1 MYFGTE
7 AAGMRRAAYYSS
19 NFVKWSLLATF
30 VGLFVGGISTLFGH
44 LLLFVNSYRYAHEQ
58 VVWLLPLAGLAIVFL
73 YRVSDSAN
81 PRGTNLVIEA
91 ARSEEK
97 LPARMAPLI
106 FVSTI
111 LTHLC
116 GGSAGR
122 EGAALQLG
130 GSLGQLLGDKLRIE
144 EENRNI
150 MVMCGMSAGFSALF
164 GTPIAAAIF
173 PLGLASIGMI
183 YYTALVPC
191 TISSLVSYWVAL
203 YFGLS
208 PERFHLAAFET
219 TPILALRV
227 VLLAV
232 LCAVVSILMCAV
244 LHQTGK
250 LFQSIFPNQYLR
262 IVVGGS
268 LVCLAAALFGRD
280 YLGAGMH
287 IIERAIEGEATPA
300 AFLLKLLF
308 TAVTLGAG
316 YKGGEIVPTL
326 FVGATFGCTAGGL
339 LGIPPSLAAALAMIA
354 VFCGVTNC
362 PLVSLLLAF
371 ELFDFACPE
380 LFLLAAAVSYML
392 SGYRSLYSAQKI
404 LHPKTEFRQL
414 HRSTH

>member
-44 LLLFVNSYRYAHEQ
+44 LLLFVNSYRYAHER

-73 YRVSDSAN
+73 YRISDSAN

-287 IIERAIEGEATPA
+287 IIERAIEGEAMPA

>member
-7 AAGMRRAAYYSS
+7 AAGMRRVAYYSS

-58 VVWLLPLAGLAIVFL
+58 VVWLLPFAGLAIVFL
-73 YRVSDSAN
+73 YRISDSAN

-208 PERFHLAAFET
+208 PERFRLAAFET

-268 LVCLAAALFGRD
+268 LICLAAALFGRD

-287 IIERAIEGEATPA
+287 IIERAIEGEAMPA

-339 LGIPPSLAAALAMIA
+339 LGIPSSLAAALAMIA

-371 ELFDFACPE
+371 ELFDFTCPE

-414 HRSTH
+414 HRSTL

>member
-7 AAGMRRAAYYSS
+7 AAGMRRVAYYSS

-58 VVWLLPLAGLAIVFL
+58 VVWLLPFAGLAIVFL
-73 YRVSDSAN
+73 YRISDSAN

-150 MVMCGMSAGFSALF
+150 MVLCGMSAGFSALF

-208 PERFHLAAFET
+208 PERFRLAAFET

-268 LVCLAAALFGRD
+268 LICLAAGYSMVVFPEGTRTETGEVGEFKAGAFKIAQKNKVPVVPFVLEGSSRLMGKHSLWIHPASVTVKILEPIDTSGYGKEEWRALPA
-280 YLGAGMH
+280 LAGQ
-287 IIERAIEGEATPA
+287 RVKDGLA
-300 AFLLKLLF
+300 LLR
-308 TAVTLGAG
+308 
-316 YKGGEIVPTL
+316 
-326 FVGATFGCTAGGL
+326 AGG
-339 LGIPPSLAAALAMIA
+339 
-354 VFCGVTNC
+354 
-362 PLVSLLLAF
+362 
-371 ELFDFACPE
+371 
-380 LFLLAAAVSYML
+380 
-392 SGYRSLYSAQKI
+392 R
-404 LHPKTEFRQL
+404 
-414 HRSTH
+414 

>member
-7 AAGMRRAAYYSS
+7 AAGMRRVAYYSS

-191 TISSLVSYWVAL
+191 TISSLVSYWAAL

-287 IIERAIEGEATPA
+287 IIERAIEGEAMPA

-362 PLVSLLLAF
+362 PIVSLLLAF
-371 ELFDFACPE
+371 ELFNFACPE

>member
-7 AAGMRRAAYYSS
+7 AAGMRRVAYYSS

-191 TISSLVSYWVAL
+191 TISSLVSYWAAL

-287 IIERAIEGEATPA
+287 IIERAIEGEAMPA

-371 ELFDFACPE
+371 ELFNFACPE

>member
-44 LLLFVNSYRYAHEQ
+44 LLLFVNSYRYAHER

-73 YRVSDSAN
+73 YRISDSAN

-339 LGIPPSLAAALAMIA
+339 LGIPSSLAAALAMIA

-371 ELFDFACPE
+371 ELFDFTCPE

>member
-44 LLLFVNSYRYAHEQ
+44 LLLFVNSYRYAHER

-73 YRVSDSAN
+73 YRISDSAN

-300 AFLLKLLF
+300 AFPVSYTHLPPRLLSWLTFKCLDKLRPGGKGLRGKLQLPAALMQKLLLPSF
-308 TAVTLGAG
+308 S
-316 YKGGEIVPTL
+316 Y
-326 FVGATFGCTAGGL
+326 L
-339 LGIPPSLAAALAMIA
+339 L
-354 VFCGVTNC
+354 
-362 PLVSLLLAF
+362 
-371 ELFDFACPE
+371 
-380 LFLLAAAVSYML
+380 Y
-392 SGYRSLYSAQKI
+392 
-404 LHPKTEFRQL
+404 
-414 HRSTH
+414 

>member
-44 LLLFVNSYRYAHEQ
+44 LLLFVNSYRYAHER

-73 YRVSDSAN
+73 YRISDSAN

-183 YYTALVPC
+183 YYTALVTC

>member
-30 VGLFVGGISTLFGH
+30 VGLFVGGIYTLFGH
-44 LLLFVNSYRYAHEQ
+44 LLLFVNSYRYAHER

-73 YRVSDSAN
+73 YRISDSAN

>member
-7 AAGMRRAAYYSS
+7 AAGMRRVAYYSS

-58 VVWLLPLAGLAIVFL
+58 VVWLLPFAGLAIVFL
-73 YRVSDSAN
+73 YRISDSAN

-208 PERFHLAAFET
+208 PERFRLAAFET

-268 LVCLAAALFGRD
+268 LICLAAALFGRD

-287 IIERAIEGEATPA
+287 IIER
-300 AFLLKLLF
+300 
-308 TAVTLGAG
+308 LGAG
-316 YKGGEIVPTL
+316 YKGGEIVLTL

-339 LGIPPSLAAALAMIA
+339 LGIPSSLAAALAMIA

-371 ELFDFACPE
+371 ELFDFTCPE

-392 SGYRSLYSAQKI
+392 SGYRSLYSAQKF

>member
-44 LLLFVNSYRYAHEQ
+44 LLLFVNSYRYAHER

-73 YRVSDSAN
+73 YRISDSAN

>member
-44 LLLFVNSYRYAHEQ
+44 LLLFVNSYRYAHER

-73 YRVSDSAN
+73 YRISDSAN

-130 GSLGQLLGDKLRIE
+130 GSLGQLLGDKLRIA

>member
-1 MYFGTE
+1 
-7 AAGMRRAAYYSS
+7 
-19 NFVKWSLLATF
+19 
-30 VGLFVGGISTLFGH
+30 
-44 LLLFVNSYRYAHEQ
+44 
-58 VVWLLPLAGLAIVFL
+58 
-73 YRVSDSAN
+73 
-81 PRGTNLVIEA
+81 
-91 ARSEEK
+91 
-97 LPARMAPLI
+97 
-106 FVSTI
+106 
-111 LTHLC
+111 
-116 GGSAGR
+116 
-122 EGAALQLG
+122 
-130 GSLGQLLGDKLRIE
+130 
-144 EENRNI
+144 
-150 MVMCGMSAGFSALF
+150 
-164 GTPIAAAIF
+164 
-173 PLGLASIGMI
+173 
-183 YYTALVPC
+183 
-191 TISSLVSYWVAL
+191 
-203 YFGLS
+203 
-208 PERFHLAAFET
+208 
-219 TPILALRV
+219 
-227 VLLAV
+227 
-232 LCAVVSILMCAV
+232 MCAV

-268 LVCLAAALFGRD
+268 LICLAAALFGRD

-287 IIERAIEGEATPA
+287 IIERAIEGEAMPA

-339 LGIPPSLAAALAMIA
+339 LGIPSSLAAALAMIA

-371 ELFDFACPE
+371 ELFDFTCPE

>member
-44 LLLFVNSYRYAHEQ
+44 LLLFVNSYRYAHER

-73 YRVSDSAN
+73 YRISDSAN

-208 PERFHLAAFET
+208 PERFHRAAFET

-404 LHPKTEFRQL
+404 LHPTKEFRQI

>member
-44 LLLFVNSYRYAHEQ
+44 PLLFVNSYRYAHER

-73 YRVSDSAN
+73 YRISDSAN

>member
-44 LLLFVNSYRYAHEQ
+44 LLLFVNSYRYAHER

-73 YRVSDSAN
+73 YRISDSAN

-371 ELFDFACPE
+371 ELFDFTCPE

>member
-44 LLLFVNSYRYAHEQ
+44 LLLFVNSYRYAHER

-73 YRVSDSAN
+73 YRISDSAN

-268 LVCLAAALFGRD
+268 LICLAAALFGRD

-287 IIERAIEGEATPA
+287 IIERAIEGEAMPA

-339 LGIPPSLAAALAMIA
+339 LGIPSSLAAALAMIA

-371 ELFDFACPE
+371 ELFDFTCPE

>member
-44 LLLFVNSYRYAHEQ
+44 LLLFVNSYRYAHER

-73 YRVSDSAN
+73 YRISDGAN

-287 IIERAIEGEATPA
+287 IIERAIEGEVTPA

>member
-1 MYFGTE
+1 
-7 AAGMRRAAYYSS
+7 MRRAAYYSS

-44 LLLFVNSYRYAHEQ
+44 LLLFVNSYRYAHER

-73 YRVSDSAN
+73 YRISDSAN

>member
-44 LLLFVNSYRYAHEQ
+44 LLLFVNSYRYAHER

-73 YRVSDSAN
+73 YRISDSAN

-203 YFGLS
+203 DVGLA